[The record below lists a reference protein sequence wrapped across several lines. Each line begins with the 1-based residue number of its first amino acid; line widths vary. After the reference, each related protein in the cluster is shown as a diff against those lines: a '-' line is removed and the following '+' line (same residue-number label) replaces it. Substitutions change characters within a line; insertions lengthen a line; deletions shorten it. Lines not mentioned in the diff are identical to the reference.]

1 MQGNYR
7 HELPQLQLKSF
18 LTECSEIKQR
28 RQRRQRER
36 QKSNRFTLAKQQLCT
51 CITLFVHFSAVTERL
66 QRENTW
72 FLVLWKNVNTR
83 QRLSFSF
90 PEHRYSL
97 LEFNSRENCQHL
109 MNWTRW
115 NKCDKVWNSAASLFK
130 PPITISQYAK
140 TLCTS
145 STSHKTQMHKPQGKK
160 TAKLSVRLREIVLF
174 PQI

>member
-1 MQGNYR
+1 MNYLNCNWGDVN
-7 HELPQLQLKSF
+7 ENGKK
-18 LTECSEIKQR
+18 EIGLHWQNNSSAR
-28 RQRRQRER
+28 A
-36 QKSNRFTLAKQQLCT
+36 SRF
-51 CITLFVHFSAVTERL
+51 FVHFFAVTERL

-115 NKCDKVWNSAASLFK
+115 NKCDNVWNSAASLFK

-174 PQI
+174 HQI